1 MCTNWRQVTV
11 EEGVGGCAIRLQ
23 LTRADGVEWF
33 RLDFYRNNL
42 DSPTGITGEIPGQ
55 QYKVFTNVYFGD
67 GLTFATPEPATDC
80 TWTYDFTRT

>member
-23 LTRADGVEWF
+23 LTGADGVEWLGWTSTETTST
-33 RLDFYRNNL
+33 RRRE
-42 DSPTGITGEIPGQ
+42 SQVKSQGS
-55 QYKVFTNVYFGD
+55 QYKVFTDVYFGD

-80 TWTYDFTRT
+80 TWTYDFTRI